1 MRLINCEINLI
12 LPWSINFIIVS
23 INVVNQDRTL
33 AITEAK
39 LYVPVITLS
48 TQDNEKLLQQLKSGF
63 KSTINWK
70 IYQSKFISR
79 SIRSIFGSPN
89 WSKFSGSKQT
99 FSLCHLKIIHIE
111 QGLINIFSDSGNK
124 RLQYYD

>member
-23 INVVNQDRTL
+23 INVVNQDPTL

-63 KSTINWK
+63 KSTIN
-70 IYQSKFISR
+70 
-79 SIRSIFGSPN
+79 
-89 WSKFSGSKQT
+89 
-99 FSLCHLKIIHIE
+99 
-111 QGLINIFSDSGNK
+111 
-124 RLQYYD
+124 